1 MCQPIALRHQKY
13 LLRKLW
19 EDASVEWTQNLQLTC
34 KQKYKCCAVLHNS
47 SAWSGA
53 TCRHFCVKERTLLFV
68 FLFRFSGQ
76 RLFEGLAGEHLVSHG
91 CVVNKASD
99 DYSNLLEIIRLQA
112 IVDVH
117 I

>member
-1 MCQPIALRHQKY
+1 MCQPIALHHQKY
-13 LLRKLW
+13 LLAKLW
-19 EDASVEWTQNLQLTC
+19 EDASVEWTQNLQLTIS
-34 KQKYKCCAVLHNS
+34 KQKYK
-47 SAWSGA
+47 SGA
-53 TCRHFCVKERTLLFV
+53 LFHRMVRAIWLHFCVQERTLLFV

-76 RLFEGLAGEHLVSHG
+76 RPFDGLAGEHLVSHG
-91 CVVNKASD
+91 GVVNKASD

>member
-1 MCQPIALRHQKY
+1 MWGCATRNICLQSCGRVP
-13 LLRKLW
+13 LLSGPRTY
-19 EDASVEWTQNLQLTC
+19 SSHS
-34 KQKYKCCAVLHNS
+34 KQKYKSGTVLHNS
-47 SAWSGA
+47 SAVRA
-53 TCRHFCVKERTLLFV
+53 ICLYFCVKERILLFV

-76 RLFEGLAGEHLVSHG
+76 RLFDGLAGEHLVSHG

-99 DYSNLLEIIRLQA
+99 DYSNLLEIIGLQA